1 MLLMKR
7 KYSIILVCLVTVAA
21 AAVATLVQASF
32 FDQLSEKYR
41 GTNSQ
46 SQQANIIVEE
56 IKRSQANTT
65 GEVTRRWNQIYT
77 SLYRTYL
84 RLKELGY
91 TYNNGQVI
99 APSVINKKPRKE
111 VYYG

>member
-1 MLLMKR
+1 M
-7 KYSIILVCLVTVAA
+7 A
-21 AAVATLVQASF
+21 
-32 FDQLSEKYR
+32 
-41 GTNSQ
+41 
-46 SQQANIIVEE
+46 
-56 IKRSQANTT
+56 
-65 GEVTRRWNQIYT
+65 GEVTRRWNQIYP